1 MARATGWIRPTAVWA
16 MVCCVGASVWAVQMP
31 VADAFDTDPRVGSGR
46 LERRAVAPVPE
57 VVLPSLTIGGPV
69 DAASLAARLAAVPA
83 GGVGDV
89 VGVVLDAETG
99 EAVYRTGAGAATPAS
114 SMKVLSGLVALD
126 VLGPGATFA
135 TAVLR
140 TADGSLVLHGG
151 GDPLLSS
158 DPAPAEH
165 PAPASLAELAE
176 LTVADLRSRGQAEV
190 ALGYDASLF
199 AGPGWNPLW
208 PETFATSVAA
218 VSALTVDHARPN
230 LASPVRSADPA
241 RLAAERFAAALGAR
255 GITVT
260 AINPGGAAGAT
271 EIARVTSAPVGALVE
286 RSLLASDNDTAE
298 TLLWHV
304 ALARGRAAT
313 PTEAA
318 ATLAD
323 ELRRLGLW
331 SDAMAVHD
339 GAGIPAENRVTPDA
353 LAGAVRLALARDEL
367 RPLIT
372 GLPVAAVSGTL
383 AGRFEQP
390 DADAARGIVRAK
402 TGTIRGANS
411 LTGMVVT
418 ADGRPLTFA
427 FMVAGGAGQTSAR
440 QWLDATA
447 AALAS
452 CGC

>member
-1 MARATGWIRPTAVWA
+1 MARRIGWIRPTVVWA
-16 MVCCVGASVWAVQMP
+16 LVCCVAASVWAVRVP
-31 VADAFDTDPRVGSGR
+31 VADAFDTDPLVGSGR
-46 LERRAVAPVPE
+46 LERRAVAPAPDA
-57 VVLPSLTIGGPV
+57 VLPSLAVGAPV
-69 DAASLAARLAAVPA
+69 DAAALAARLAAVPA
-83 GGVGDV
+83 GGAGDAVGI
-89 VGVVLDAETG
+89 VLDAETG
-99 EAVYRTGAGAATPAS
+99 EVVYRTGAGAATPAS

-126 VLGPGATFA
+126 VLGADATFA
-135 TAVLR
+135 TTVLR
-140 TADGSLVLHGG
+140 AADGSLVLRGG

-158 DPAPAEH
+158 EPAPAEH
-165 PAPASLAELAE
+165 PAPASLAELAD
-176 LTVADLRSRGQAEV
+176 LTVADLRGRGQNEV

-218 VSALTVDHARPN
+218 VSALTVDHARPD
-230 LASPVRSADPA
+230 LKSPVRSTDPA
-241 RLAAERFAAALGAR
+241 RLAADRFAAALTAR
-255 GITVT
+255 GIAVT
-260 AINPGGAAGAT
+260 SIAPAGSTGT
-271 EIARVTSAPVGALVE
+271 EVARVTSPPLGALVE

-298 TLLWHV
+298 TLLWQV

-313 PTEAA
+313 PGDAA
-318 ATLAD
+318 AVLAD

-331 SDAMAVHD
+331 SDTMAVFD

-353 LAGAVRLALARDEL
+353 LAGAIRLALGRDDL
-367 RPLIT
+367 RPLVT

-383 AGRFEQP
+383 ATRFEQP
-390 DADAARGIVRAK
+390 DADAARGVVRAK
-402 TGTIRGANS
+402 TGTIRSANS

-427 FMVAGGAGQTSAR
+427 FMVSGGAGQTSAR
-440 QWLDATA
+440 TWLDATA